1 VQKLEGRLD
10 DLFLQRALPGSPSG
24 YPNGRSTT
32 SARGGLTRAVT
43 SRSSVIETV
52 GIPDFSITLWTS
64 PTDWWHIG
72 QTGVSNTASTWSSAR
87 LLAISGAVTCISRPG
102 AVIEPMKL

>member
-1 VQKLEGRLD
+1 MIS
-10 DLFLQRALPGSPSG
+10 FCNMALSGSPMG
-24 YPNGRSTT
+24 YPSGRSTT
-32 SARGGLTRAVT
+32 RARGGRTRRVT
-43 SRSSVIETV
+43 SGSSVIEIV
-52 GIPDFSITLWTS
+52 GVPAFSMTLCAS

-87 LLAISGAVTCISRPG
+87 LLAISGAVMFKNRPR